1 MTLHIFNP
9 EHDTALASGLA
20 NFTAPHAGRQL
31 HGDLAFLPAL
41 WASDGDAVLADDPSR
56 ARRRSGRRP
65 VAAVAYVDR
74 SQLRR
79 LPIERIDPWGWDASL
94 VAFLQRQ
101 GVDPALLPTPAM
113 VDNIRSLS
121 HRRTAMKLLD
131 KLVELPGTVG
141 QAFECDRRE
150 QVEQLLERHGRLVLK
165 APWSSSG
172 RGLRF
177 LDKERVQ
184 LDADGLPLGDTPLGR
199 WFRNIVAAQA
209 SVMVEPCYAKV
220 KDFGMEFLADGNG
233 GVNYQGLSLFHTK
246 NGAYYGNILATEAAK
261 LQLLSRYVDQSAI
274 QQLAQAVCTFA
285 AQLLPRYQGPFG
297 VDMMVVAGDQA
308 IPAPATELRG
318 RRFLI
323 HPCVEVNL
331 RRTMGHVAL
340 SVEQRVNSS
349 ADPDL
354 LHVMRID
361 YTDHNYRLRI
371 NRL

>member
-9 EHDTALASGLA
+9 EHDTALASGLT
-20 NFTAPHAGRQL
+20 NFTAPHAARQL
-31 HGDLAFLPAL
+31 HADLAFLPAL
-41 WASDGDAVLADDPSR
+41 WADDDDAVLADDTSR
-56 ARRRSGRRP
+56 ARRRSRRRP
-65 VAAVAYVDR
+65 VAAVTFVDR
-74 SQLRR
+74 SQLSC
-79 LPIERIDPWGWDASL
+79 LPIERIDPWGWDAAL
-94 VAFLQRQ
+94 VAYLQRQ
-101 GVDPALLPTPAM
+101 GTDPALLPTQATL
-113 VDNIRSLS
+113 DNIRSLS
-121 HRRTAMKLLD
+121 HRRTAKLL
-131 KLVELPGTVG
+131 LGQLTELPGTVG
-141 QAFECDRRE
+141 EAFEYDREE

-177 LDKERVQ
+177 LDKERVPR
-184 LDADGLPLGDTPLGR
+184 DGAGSPLGDTPFGR

-220 KDFGMEFLADGNG
+220 KDFGMEFLADGH
-233 GVNYQGLSLFHTK
+233 GVVSYQGLSLFHTK
-246 NGAYYGNILATEAAK
+246 NGAYCGNILATEAAK
-261 LQLLSRYVDQSAI
+261 QQLLNRYADKGLLH
-274 QQLAQAVCTFA
+274 QLAQAVSSIGS
-285 AQLLPRYQGPFG
+285 QLLPGYRGPFG
-297 VDMMVVAGDQA
+297 IDMMVVAADK
-308 IPAPATELRG
+308 APRTSATDAAA

-340 SVEQRVNSS
+340 SVEQRVNPS